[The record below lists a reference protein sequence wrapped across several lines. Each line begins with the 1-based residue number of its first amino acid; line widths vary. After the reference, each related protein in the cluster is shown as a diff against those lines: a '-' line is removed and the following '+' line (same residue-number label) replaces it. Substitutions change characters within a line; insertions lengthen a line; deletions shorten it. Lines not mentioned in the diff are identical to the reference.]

1 MLGLKSKEKRDLLKW
16 SKQNNP
22 LMYFVLSMDGLWDTD
37 YEDPENIS
45 VHFLKYWPAV
55 KNEIIRLGFKT
66 PDDIRIDYFADED
79 LSVDMAVDLF
89 NLLNTM
95 PYYFEEARRFA
106 ECEAYCRE
114 MLTIFDFNDDD
125 IQDVWGHIGYDLD
138 RQGRTEER
146 DALFAKHEMT
156 AVMAAYYSMC
166 FLERRDADRAEEIL
180 APFKDSDNNL
190 IEARLAWL
198 EEIRRGWEEDQ

>member
-1 MLGLKSKEKRDLLKW
+1 MLELKTKVKRELLKW

-22 LMYFVLSMDGLWDTD
+22 LMFFVLSMDGLWDTD

-45 VHFLKYWPAV
+45 VHFLKFWPAA
-55 KNEIIRLGFKT
+55 KAEIIRLGFKT
-66 PDDIRIDYFADED
+66 PDDFEIDYIDED
-79 LSVDMAVDLF
+79 LAADMAVDLF
-89 NLLNTM
+89 NLINAM

-106 ECEAYCRE
+106 ECEEYCRE

-138 RQGRTEER
+138 RQDRIEER
-146 DALFAKHEMT
+146 DALFAEHEMT

-166 FLERRDADRAEEIL
+166 FLERGDADRAEEIL
-180 APFKDSDNNL
+180 APFKDSEDDL

-198 EEIRRGWEEDQ
+198 DEVRRGGEEE